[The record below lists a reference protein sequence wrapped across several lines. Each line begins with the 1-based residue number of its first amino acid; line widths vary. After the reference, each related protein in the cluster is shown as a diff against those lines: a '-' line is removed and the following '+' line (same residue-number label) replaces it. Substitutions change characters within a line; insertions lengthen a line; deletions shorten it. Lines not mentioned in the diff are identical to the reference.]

1 MIYILLMVFKIL
13 YIIDV
18 LKRKG
23 MRGMAYVIS
32 LQGPMASGKTTLA
45 KRLERCGLSVIY
57 ENPYPIVEKRKQLN
71 LDMNSKEGFIINQ
84 KMFMEAKIKEF
95 QNVKDSVVI
104 FDRGPED
111 ILFYTLFYP
120 TIIGKEWDI
129 EGELKD
135 ELYRL
140 RECRSDAIFYLDVTK
155 KNVYDR
161 KNNDRT
167 RNRSTFEEQFRLVE
181 TEKDWYKQFSVTYV
195 DTNRL
200 TVDELEA
207 YFMRW
212 LKEKGQ
218 YDDGET
224 FT

>member
-1 MIYILLMVFKIL
+1 MIGV
-13 YIIDV
+13 
-18 LKRKG
+18 
-23 MRGMAYVIS
+23 AYVIS

-45 KRLERCGLSVIY
+45 KRLEKRGFRVIY
-57 ENPYPIVEKRKQLN
+57 ENPYPIVEKRKKLN
-71 LDMNSKEGFIINQ
+71 LDMNSKVGFIMNQ

-111 ILFYTLFYP
+111 IEFFTLFYP
-120 TIIGKEWDI
+120 TIIGEEWDI
-129 EGELKD
+129 EAELKD
-135 ELYRL
+135 ELYEL

-167 RNRSTFEEQFRLVE
+167 RNRSTFEEQFKLVE
-181 TEKDWYKQFSVTYV
+181 TEKDWYKQFPVNYV

-200 TVDELEA
+200 TVDDLEV
-207 YFMRW
+207 YFMDW
-212 LKEKGQ
+212 LKER
-218 YDDGET
+218 EL
-224 FT
+224 

>member
-1 MIYILLMVFKIL
+1 MLRVFKIL
-13 YIIDV
+13 YIIGV
-18 LKRKG
+18 LKCKG
-23 MRGMAYVIS
+23 MRGVAYVIS

-45 KRLERCGLSVIY
+45 KRLEKRGFRVIY
-57 ENPYPIVEKRKQLN
+57 ENPYPIVEKRKKLN
-71 LDMNSKEGFIINQ
+71 LDMNSKVGFIMNQ

-111 ILFYTLFYP
+111 IEFFTLFYP
-120 TIIGKEWDI
+120 TIIGEEWDI
-129 EGELKD
+129 ETELKD
-135 ELYRL
+135 ELYKL

-167 RNRSTFEEQFRLVE
+167 RNRSTFEEQFKLVE
-181 TEKDWYKQFSVTYV
+181 TEKDWYKQFPVTYV

-200 TVDELEA
+200 TVDDLEV
-207 YFMRW
+207 YFMDW
-212 LKEKGQ
+212 LKER
-218 YDDGET
+218 EL
-224 FT
+224 

>member
-1 MIYILLMVFKIL
+1 
-13 YIIDV
+13 
-18 LKRKG
+18 
-23 MRGMAYVIS
+23 MRGLAYVIS

-45 KRLERCGLSVIY
+45 KRLERCGFSVIY

-129 EGELKD
+129 EAELKD

-167 RNRSTFEEQFRLVE
+167 RKRSTFEEQFKLVE
-181 TEKDWYKQFSVTYV
+181 TEKDWYKQFPVTYV

-200 TVDELEA
+200 TVDELEI
-207 YFMRW
+207 YFMRC
-212 LKEKGQ
+212 LKERGL
-218 YDDGET
+218 
-224 FT
+224 